1 MIFEFKNFSGKV
13 KVNYLDKQE
22 VIELVSV
29 ITDLKPYLSEL
40 STDEEISKLID
51 NITYYISDDGN
62 YKISVYF
69 RESDVYQNADGTITY
84 GKFKSLYKVNIV
96 KLEGEFKIGEI
107 KDYTI
112 LTSSIIKDVYPESKV
127 IIKVD
132 DERVSEDDFNTL
144 DEDKTINN
152 IKLVIRII

>member
-1 MIFEFKNFSGKV
+1 MIVEFNKFSGKV
-13 KVNYLDKQE
+13 KTDSLDKEE

-29 ITDLKPYLSEL
+29 ITEL
-40 STDEEISKLID
+40 RPSLPELEKSVSKLID
-51 NITYYISDDGN
+51 NITYYLSEDGK

-69 RESDVYQNADGTITY
+69 RESDIYQNEDGTTTY

-96 KLEGEFKIGEI
+96 KLEGDFQIGDI
-107 KDYTI
+107 KEYVT
-112 LTSSIIKDVYPESKV
+112 LTSNIIQEVYPESKI

-132 DERVSEDDFNTL
+132 DERVSPGDFNSL
-144 DEDKTINN
+144 DDNTTIEN